1 MAANVAIL
9 REVGLQ
15 GSRLPND
22 AAELLADF
30 LAHHLFASAAEAGE
44 MIGRHSV
51 ELQDDGVGNRL
62 KTVGLL
68 PLHDKLIEWRD
79 LPHSLDRGLPRRREE
94 LSLKHP
100 GRRKLYS
107 QLSHHTRHLMS
118 DLNLPNSRQDACQG
132 RRWRRSVGLGKGW
145 WMRRLW
151 PLRLRLLVARFRRG
165 FPFERCL
172 FSQGRF
178 ELIYRFLE

>member
-1 MAANVAIL
+1 MTVAPRGDL
-9 REVGLQ
+9 EDA
-15 GSRLPND
+15 SFADPTRLPSEVS
-22 AAELLADF
+22 ELLADF
-30 LAHHLFASAAEAGE
+30 LAHHLFASTAEAGE
-44 MIGRHSV
+44 MIGRHAI

-68 PLHDKLIEWRD
+68 PLHDKLIERRD

-100 GRRKLYS
+100 SGRKLHG

-132 RRWRRSVGLGKGW
+132 RRRRRSVGLGK
-145 WMRRLW
+145 
-151 PLRLRLLVARFRRG
+151 V
-165 FPFERCL
+165 
-172 FSQGRF
+172 
-178 ELIYRFLE
+178 